1 MTRSVGAKYGKGL
14 ELRRMCSLG
23 SGAQEA
29 PWRGGGDSI
38 PGRDSSSTCGQEV
51 AAARLRGHGLILG
64 AGALSGRS
72 ANEGPALT
80 RVSGL
85 MLLRTG
91 PRTKSRTKRGEQRV
105 LA

>member
-51 AAARLRGHGLILG
+51 AAARLRGRGLILG
-64 AGALSGRS
+64 AGALRGRS
-72 ANEGPALT
+72 ADEGPALT
-80 RVSGL
+80 RL